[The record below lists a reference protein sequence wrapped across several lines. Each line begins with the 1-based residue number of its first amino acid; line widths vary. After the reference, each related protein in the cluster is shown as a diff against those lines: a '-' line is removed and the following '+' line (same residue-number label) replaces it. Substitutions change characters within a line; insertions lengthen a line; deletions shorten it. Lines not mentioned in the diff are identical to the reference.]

1 MTPAT
6 RFLTAALLI
15 PFWGGAAILTIA
27 IVTPAA
33 FAVLPTRT
41 LAGSLV
47 GRVLPAL
54 FISGVVVGASV
65 TALALSAGSRGAAI
79 AAALAAI
86 ACAVAQ
92 FVINPRIARMRED
105 IGGPI
110 DALPTDDARR
120 VAFGLLHGYSIA
132 GLGVAMIAAAVALG
146 YLLFALRARD

>member
-15 PFWGGAAILTIA
+15 AFWGGAAILTIA

-146 YLLFALRARD
+146 YLLFALRARY

>member
-6 RFLTAALLI
+6 RLLTSALLI
-15 PFWGGAAILTIA
+15 AFWGGAAILTIA

-54 FISGVVVGASV
+54 FLSGIVVGVSV
-65 TALALSAGSRGAAI
+65 TALALSAGCRGGAVT
-79 AAALAAI
+79 AALAAV

-92 FVINPRIARMRED
+92 FVINPRIARMREA

-110 DALPTDDARR
+110 DALPVDDARR
-120 VAFGLLHGYSIA
+120 VAFGLLHGYSIG
-132 GLGVAMIAAAVALG
+132 GLGVAMLAAAISLG
-146 YLLFALRARD
+146 YLLAGLRARA

>member
-15 PFWGGAAILTIA
+15 AFWGGAAILTIA

>member
-1 MTPAT
+1 MTPNA
-6 RFLTAALLI
+6 RFLTSALLI
-15 PFWGGAAILTIA
+15 SFWGGAAMLTIA

-54 FISGVVVGASV
+54 FVSGILLGATV
-65 TALALSAGSRGAAI
+65 AALALSAGSRGAALT
-79 AAALAAI
+79 AALAAV

-105 IGGPI
+105 IGGPV
-110 DALPTDDARR
+110 DALPLDDARR
-120 VAFGLLHGYSIA
+120 VAFGLLHGYSVG
-132 GLGVAMIAAAVALG
+132 GLGVAMLAAAVSLG
-146 YLLFALRARD
+146 YLLFALRARA